1 MCFFEVLE
9 FRDGLYESIIL
20 LFNATFGSYS
30 FNWFKVLEQK
40 SEVAM
45 YFGHAYLVVFLSLNL
60 LLLLNMLIA
69 MMSDTY
75 AIMGETRKGI
85 YNYQVMRVLPVF
97 GINKY
102 FGGMIAMTPPL
113 NIFCVF
119 LAPLYMIWRKDKKR
133 LLDLNT
139 SVLAFNYY
147 IHLFFFSIVYV
158 VLNLIILPFAYL
170 KTVAS
175 KILLAKNGSI
185 SVCSALVYIPIGIP
199 MLLYLQV
206 FDLVNFIVWSS

>member
-9 FRDGLYESIIL
+9 FRDGLYESIVL

-45 YFGHAYLVVFLSLNL
+45 YFGHAYLVIFLSLNL

-85 YNYQVMRVLPVF
+85 YNY
-97 GINKY
+97 
-102 FGGMIAMTPPL
+102 
-113 NIFCVF
+113 
-119 LAPLYMIWRKDKKR
+119 
-133 LLDLNT
+133 
-139 SVLAFNYY
+139 
-147 IHLFFFSIVYV
+147 
-158 VLNLIILPFAYL
+158 
-170 KTVAS
+170 
-175 KILLAKNGSI
+175 
-185 SVCSALVYIPIGIP
+185 
-199 MLLYLQV
+199 
-206 FDLVNFIVWSS
+206 